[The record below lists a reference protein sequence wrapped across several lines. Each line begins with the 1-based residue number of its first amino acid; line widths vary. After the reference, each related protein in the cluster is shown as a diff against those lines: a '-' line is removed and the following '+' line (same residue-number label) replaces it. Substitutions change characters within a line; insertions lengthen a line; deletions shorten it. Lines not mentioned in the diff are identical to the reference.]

1 MGVDFPAA
9 RSGFPGINRAVNR
22 RLCYTIGA
30 FAVSL
35 ATLRGANAVVNLSHY
50 DEMAPDFGRMSKEG
64 IHAAIHEATY
74 PRFAT
79 DEKYAARQSQAA
91 RAGLLW
97 GAYHFAD
104 ATDPVKQADHFL
116 GVVESRWR
124 QSPVKPPG
132 VLLVLDY
139 EKNGHYPGGTMSP
152 KQAVAFV
159 ERIRERTGRY
169 PGLYASEYRIRDV
182 LNTSSVDSAIHN
194 ALSKCWLWVANYHH
208 QPKTTKPWDGW
219 TMWQYTGDGV
229 CDLPRAMFPI
239 SAVNIRKAER
249 NVFSGSVGS
258 LKSFWSSNAWVP
270 GR

>member
-239 SAVNIRKAER
+239 SAANIRKAER